1 MYKYNR
7 SIILKYRMYLTWIKW
22 TRMYTNYYIKLSLYI
37 NLLKY
42 LGIFENYQCKSIL
55 PNGPKTCTLKLNRL
69 ACL

>member
-7 SIILKYRMYLTWIKW
+7 SIILKYWVYLTWIKW
-22 TRMYTNYYIKLSLYI
+22 TRMHSRYYIKLSLYI

-42 LGIFENYQCKSIL
+42 LGIFENYQCNTIL
-55 PNGPKTCTLKLNRL
+55 PNVPKSCALKLNRL